1 MDEREA
7 REFICEVGRRAYVRQ
22 FVAANDG
29 NISFR
34 LSDNEVLATPTLVCK
49 GFMKPHEM
57 VKLDMDGNLLAGF
70 MTPTSETR
78 LHLGIYQERPDVK
91 AVVHL
96 HPPHAT
102 AFAIAGVPVDK
113 CVLPEVEIFL
123 GEVPIAEYRTPGTQD
138 FFESIRPYLADYSV
152 MLLANHGVVALG
164 RDLQEAY
171 WRLEI
176 VDAYCRM
183 LILARQLGQINKI
196 TLENMERLFDIKK
209 RLGIPDR
216 RMRQPEMDPCAI
228 GTPPGEPA
236 SESEVA
242 EIVKR
247 VTAEVVRRL
256 QSR

>member
-1 MDEREA
+1 MEEREA
-7 REFICEVGRRAYVRQ
+7 REFICEVGRRGYARQ
-22 FVAANDG
+22 FAAANDG

-34 LSDNEVLATPTLVCK
+34 LSENEVLATPTLVCK
-49 GFMKPHEM
+49 GFMKPHEI

-70 MTPTSETR
+70 MAPTSETR
-78 LHLGIYQERPDVK
+78 LHLGIYKERPDVK

-123 GEVPIAEYRTPGTQD
+123 GEVPIAEYRTPGTED
-138 FFESIRPYLADYSV
+138 FLESIRPYLPDYCV

-171 WRLEI
+171 WRMEI

-216 RMRQPEMDPCAI
+216 RMQEPGMDPCPI
-228 GTPPGEPA
+228 ETPGREPVDPA
-236 SESEVA
+236 RMA

-247 VTAEVVRRL
+247 VTEEVVRRL
-256 QSR
+256 KGQ